1 MTPANQKPNP
11 AGALAGITATAQKFI
26 ADTLTK
32 SPDKVYSLDDYGT
45 IRQLLFDNTKK
56 AVQERFPLVND
67 RYTLALED
75 VDYDDPD
82 DIDLTEQ
89 KKLLLEGKSS
99 VRRLRGSWV
108 LKDTATGKTVSKTSR
123 MTLLKVP
130 RMTPRGT
137 FIRNGREYVLGS
149 IMRLEPG
156 VYCKR
161 GTEDVSAQFK
171 IKQGTGQG
179 FSMSLNPKTGVFR
192 MTRGTTNA
200 PAYTVLRD
208 MGVTDDQMK
217 EAWGQEI
224 FDNNKKAGFGDKARI
239 AADRLY
245 S

>member
-108 LKDTATGKTVSKTSR
+108 LKDTATGKPVSKTSR

-161 GTEDVSAQFK
+161 GTEDVLAQFN

>member
-161 GTEDVSAQFK
+161 GTEDVSAQFN

-224 FDNNKKAGFGDKARI
+224 FDNNKKAGLGDKARI